1 MDFSSLL
8 GVWLASPLFGAIFKW
23 NQLKERRDK
32 MKKITFGQSNE
43 EVSAVILGMMRV
55 NSANNPVDVLE
66 TAVNHGITFFDHT
79 DIYNDGESE
88 RIFAEALKKTS
99 INRKDLFIQSK
110 TGIVKGKM
118 YDFSKEH
125 ILDAVDGI
133 LNRLDTDYLDSLL
146 LHRPDTLMEPEE
158 IAEAFQI
165 LEKAGKVRHFGVS
178 NFNPGQVE
186 LLKTAV
192 QQPLQANQLQF
203 GLMHTG
209 MVDSGIN
216 VNRKEQAAIDY
227 DGGILEYSRRTQ
239 MTIQAWSPYQGLN
252 GVFIGDE
259 SLPELNNLLRKM
271 AEKYGTTPTGLA
283 SAWILRHPANIQVI
297 AGTMNVER
305 IKQIAQASEIELSRE
320 DWYAL
325 YKAAGNKLP

>member
-1 MDFSSLL
+1 
-8 GVWLASPLFGAIFKW
+8 
-23 NQLKERRDK
+23 
-32 MKKITFGQSNE
+32 MKKITFGQSNQ

-66 TAVNHGITFFDHT
+66 TAVNHGITFFDHA

-88 RIFAEALKKTS
+88 QIFAEALKKTS

-239 MTIQAWSPYQGLN
+239 MTIQAWSPYQGPN

-259 SLPELNNLLRKM
+259 SLPELNQLLRKM
-271 AEKYGTTPTGLA
+271 AKKYGITPTGLA

>member
-1 MDFSSLL
+1 M
-8 GVWLASPLFGAIFKW
+8 V
-23 NQLKERRDK
+23 
-32 MKKITFGQSNE
+32 M
-43 EVSAVILGMMRV
+43 
-55 NSANNPVDVLE
+55 
-66 TAVNHGITFFDHT
+66 
-79 DIYNDGESE
+79 
-88 RIFAEALKKTS
+88 
-99 INRKDLFIQSK
+99 
-110 TGIVKGKM
+110 
-118 YDFSKEH
+118 
-125 ILDAVDGI
+125 
-133 LNRLDTDYLDSLL
+133 L

-239 MTIQAWSPYQGLN
+239 MTIQAWSPYQGPN

-259 SLPELNNLLRKM
+259 SLPELNQLLREM
-271 AEKYGTTPTGLA
+271 AKKYGITPTGLA
-283 SAWILRHPANIQVI
+283 SAWILRHPANMQVI

-305 IKQIAQASEIELSRE
+305 INQIAQASEIELSRE

-325 YKAAGNKLP
+325 YKASGNKLP

>member
-1 MDFSSLL
+1 
-8 GVWLASPLFGAIFKW
+8 
-23 NQLKERRDK
+23 
-32 MKKITFGQSNE
+32 MKKITFGQSKE
-43 EVSAVILGMMRV
+43 EVSAVVLGIMRV
-55 NSANNPVDVLE
+55 NTAENPVDVLE
-66 TAVNHGITFFDHT
+66 TAVDNGITFFDHA

-88 RIFAEALKKTS
+88 RIFADALKKTS
-99 INRKDLFIQSK
+99 INRKDLFVQSK

-118 YDFSKEH
+118 YDFSKTH
-125 ILDAVDGI
+125 ILESVDGI
-133 LNRLDTDYLDSLL
+133 LERLETDYLDSLL
-146 LHRPDTLMEPEE
+146 LHRPDTLMEPTE
-158 IAEAFQI
+158 IAEAFHT
-165 LEKAGKVRHFGVS
+165 LEKEGKVRHFGVS

-192 QQPLQANQLQF
+192 DQPLQANQLQF

-216 VNRKEQAAIDY
+216 VNRKEQAAIDH

-239 MTIQAWSPYQGLN
+239 MTIQAWSPYQGPN
-252 GVFIGDE
+252 GVFIGDKA
-259 SLPELNNLLRKM
+259 LPELNELLREM

-283 SAWILRHPANIQVI
+283 STWILRHPANMQVI
-297 AGTMNVER
+297 AGTMNSER

-320 DWYAL
+320 DWYSL

>member
-1 MDFSSLL
+1 MDFSFLL

-23 NQLKERRDK
+23 NHLKERRDK
-32 MKKITFGQSNE
+32 MKKITFGQSNQ
-43 EVSAVILGMMRV
+43 EVSAIILGMMRV

-66 TAVNHGITFFDHT
+66 TAVNHGITFFDHA

-99 INRKDLFIQSK
+99 INREDLFIQSK

-239 MTIQAWSPYQGLN
+239 MTIQAWSPYQGPN

-283 SAWILRHPANIQVI
+283 SAWILRHPANMQVI

-305 IKQIAQASEIELSRE
+305 IKQIAQASEIEMSRE

>member
-23 NQLKERRDK
+23 NHLKERRDK
-32 MKKITFGQSNE
+32 MKKITFGQSNQ

-66 TAVNHGITFFDHT
+66 TAVNHGITFFDHA

-88 RIFAEALKKTS
+88 QIFAEALKKTS

-239 MTIQAWSPYQGLN
+239 MTIQAWSPYQGPN

-259 SLPELNNLLRKM
+259 SLPELNNLLREM
-271 AEKYGTTPTGLA
+271 AKKYGITPTGLA
-283 SAWILRHPANIQVI
+283 SAWILRHPANMQVI

-305 IKQIAQASEIELSRE
+305 IKQIAQASEIEMSRE

>member
-23 NQLKERRDK
+23 NHLKERRDK

-66 TAVNHGITFFDHT
+66 TAVNHGITFFDHA

-88 RIFAEALKKTS
+88 QIFADALKKTS
-99 INRKDLFIQSK
+99 INREDLFIQSK
-110 TGIVKGKM
+110 IGIVKGKM

-125 ILDAVDGI
+125 ILDSVDGI
-133 LNRLDTDYLDSLL
+133 LKRLETDYLDSLL

-239 MTIQAWSPYQGLN
+239 MTIQAWSPYQGPN

-259 SLPELNNLLRKM
+259 SLPELNQLLREM
-271 AEKYGTTPTGLA
+271 AKKYGITPTGLA

-325 YKAAGNKLP
+325 YKASGNKLP

>member
-23 NQLKERRDK
+23 NHLKERRDK

-66 TAVNHGITFFDHT
+66 TAVNHGITFFDHA

-99 INRKDLFIQSK
+99 INREDLFIQSK

-118 YDFSKEH
+118 YDFSKAH
-125 ILDAVDGI
+125 ILEAVDGI
-133 LNRLDTDYLDSLL
+133 LDRLDIDYLDSLL

-239 MTIQAWSPYQGLN
+239 MTIQAWSPYQGPN

-259 SLPELNNLLRKM
+259 GLPELNNLLRKM
-271 AEKYGTTPTGLA
+271 SEKYETTPTGLA
-283 SAWILRHPANIQVI
+283 SAWILRHPAQMQVV
-297 AGTMNVER
+297 AGTMNTDR
-305 IKQIAQASEIELSRE
+305 IKQIAEASEIELSRE

>member
-23 NQLKERRDK
+23 NHLKERRDK
-32 MKKITFGQSNE
+32 MKKITFGQSNQ

-66 TAVNHGITFFDHT
+66 TAVNHGITFFDHA

-239 MTIQAWSPYQGLN
+239 MTIQAWSPYQGPN

-259 SLPELNNLLRKM
+259 SLPELNNLLREM
-271 AEKYGTTPTGLA
+271 AKKYGITPTGLA
-283 SAWILRHPANIQVI
+283 SAWILRHPANMQVI

-305 IKQIAQASEIELSRE
+305 IKQIAQASEIEMSRE

>member
-23 NQLKERRDK
+23 NHLKERRDK
-32 MKKITFGQSNE
+32 MKKITFGQSNQ

-66 TAVNHGITFFDHT
+66 TAVNHGITFFDHA

-239 MTIQAWSPYQGLN
+239 MTIQAWSPYQGPN

-259 SLPELNNLLRKM
+259 SLLELNNLLRKM
-271 AEKYGTTPTGLA
+271 AKKYGITPTGLA
-283 SAWILRHPANIQVI
+283 SAWVLRHPANMQVI

-305 IKQIAQASEIELSRE
+305 IKQIAQASEIEMSRE